1 LAAFVEIVLQDTI
14 RFWLYSFIALC
25 HLTPACYPKD
35 HMLISIRRPLRN
47 CSLNIVLS
55 IPGD

>member
-1 LAAFVEIVLQDTI
+1 MAAFAEIVLQDI
-14 RFWLYSFIALC
+14 RFWLYSFMASC

-35 HMLISIRRPLRN
+35 HMLISIRPPLRN
-47 CSLNIVLS
+47 CSLNKLLS